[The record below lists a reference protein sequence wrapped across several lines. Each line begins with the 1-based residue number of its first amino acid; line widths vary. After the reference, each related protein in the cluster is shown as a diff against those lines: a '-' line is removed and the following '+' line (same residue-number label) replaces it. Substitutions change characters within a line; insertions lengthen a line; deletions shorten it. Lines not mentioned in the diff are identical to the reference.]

1 MNAEKIKKVFS
12 DEEFVTSLFELETPE
27 EVQEALE
34 EKEINLSTEE
44 ICQMRDF
51 IIHYQDG
58 ELTEEE
64 QKVLELAQKS
74 MDGELSEEE
83 LENVSGGELFIA
95 VSVGVTV
102 GIALWITMR
111 TLVGLVD
118 DELKRRGRRW

>member
-83 LENVSGGELFIA
+83 LEKVSGGSLVIA
-95 VSVGVTV
+95 GLVA
-102 GIALWITMR
+102 GIAACWTWIAAICVDETM
-111 TLVGLVD
+111 
-118 DELKRRGRRW
+118 KRRGRRW

>member
-44 ICQMRDF
+44 ISQMRDF
-51 IIHYQDG
+51 IIRSQEG

-74 MDGELSEEE
+74 VDGELSEEE
-83 LENVSGGELFIA
+83 LENVSGGLVVTLTVA
-95 VSVGVTV
+95 LLAAGVY
-102 GIALWITMR
+102 L
-111 TLVGLVD
+111 GLIGLCVN
-118 DELKRRGRRW
+118 EEMKKRGRRW

>member
-83 LENVSGGELFIA
+83 LENVSGGSLVIA
-95 VSVGVTV
+95 GLVA
-102 GIALWITMR
+102 GIAACWTWIAAICVDETM
-111 TLVGLVD
+111 
-118 DELKRRGRRW
+118 KRRGRRW